1 MTSETTTTE
10 SQSSQQDTESAHDS
24 KEYERIT
31 NVATMLEI
39 AYPISKSKNIPEE
52 YQKIE
57 YSQYSTA
64 NAEAYYFDDYL
75 YDQYYPSPYYYPY
88 YDNYYPYYGYPYDY
102 GYDRGSTLEAS
113 HTFTYEPEYLLTV
126 ENRVGALSIEKSGW
140 KQKDTTV
147 TLTTPEKIEKS
158 NTERYIFKA
167 WYVDGSENVGST
179 ITLNMNKPYSARA
192 EYTTEFYV
200 EVRSEIGRPQG
211 SGWYDEGHSALI
223 AVDPEVP
230 ISGFWGSLGAKY
242 VFDRWNGISSGDM
255 FSATTKVIVEDP
267 ITANA
272 IWRAD
277 YSYAY
282 MVLGIILVAT
292 LLLIALAIIAMTRG
306 ITFRREYGSPAMDTL
321 NLRYSQG
328 EISRADY
335 LKMKKDL
342 EKS

>member
-1 MTSETTTTE
+1 MLSIPHTTS
-10 SQSSQQDTESAHDS
+10 
-24 KEYERIT
+24 
-31 NVATMLEI
+31 NL
-39 AYPISKSKNIPEE
+39 NIPEE
-52 YQKIE
+52 YQQIA

-64 NAEAYYFDDYL
+64 NAGSYYYDDYL
-75 YDQYYPSPYYYPY
+75 YNQYYPSPYYYPY
-88 YDNYYPYYGYPYDY
+88 YQNYYPYYNYPYNY

-113 HTFTYEPEYLLTV
+113 HTFTYESEYLLTV
-126 ENRVGALSIEKSGW
+126 ENPHGESIEKSGW

-167 WYVDGSENVGST
+167 WYVDGSENGAST
-179 ITLNMNKPYSARA
+179 ITLNINKPYSARA
-192 EYTTEFYV
+192 EYTTQFYV

-211 SGWYDEGHSALI
+211 SGWYNEGYSATI
-223 AVDPEVP
+223 TVDPEVQM
-230 ISGFWGSLGAKY
+230 SGFWGSLGATY

-255 FSATTKVIVEDP
+255 FSATTKVIVENP
-267 ITANA
+267 ITVNA

-282 MVLGIILVAT
+282 VVLTIIFVAA
-292 LLLIALAIIAMTRG
+292 LLLIAVAIITMTKG
-306 ITFRREYGSPAMDTL
+306 LPFRREYGSSALDTL